1 MASKLQEHLMAVE
14 DEAMSTPL
22 AAPSL
27 ETMTLQLQAH
37 LANVEDV
44 AMNMPPAALNLETM
58 APQLQVDLANIGDVV
73 MNAQLAALN
82 MATID
87 HPSKRK
93 KHLHAFSGVVRSESL
108 IFMVLSH

>member
-1 MASKLQEHLMAVE
+1 MASKLQEHLVE
-14 DEAMSTPL
+14 VGDEAMSMPL

-27 ETMTLQLQAH
+27 ETIAPQLQAR

-58 APQLQVDLANIGDVV
+58 APQLQVNLANTGDVA
-73 MNAQLAALN
+73 MNVPLAALN
-82 MATID
+82 MATTD
-87 HPSKRK
+87 LPSKGK
-93 KHLHAFSGVVRSESL
+93 KRLRDSSSVVRSESH